1 LSAAPLPCTPAAMA
15 TATAVLVLHYQ
26 NDVLHPDGRIRVGL
40 SAEDPARQQVIEA
53 ARELIAGA
61 RRLNLPL
68 IHIRIA
74 FRPDYADLIQN
85 CWIFRKTAEIGAV
98 QEGSWGAAFY
108 EGLEPDERRTNEFVI
123 RHQRTSGFIGTP
135 LEQLLGKLGARQLIV
150 AGVSTHSVVEM
161 TVRHASDLG
170 FEVTVAAN
178 ACAAAERRIHD
189 ASLDNMRLIADVST
203 VREALRAREVVA

>member
-1 LSAAPLPCTPAAMA
+1 LSAVAA
-15 TATAVLVLHYQ
+15 TAPTAVLALHYQ

-40 SAEDPARQQVIEA
+40 AADDPARRQVIDA
-53 ARELIAGA
+53 AGTLIAGA
-61 RRLNLPL
+61 RRLGLPL

-98 QEGSWGAAFY
+98 QEGTWGAAFF
-108 EGLEPDERRTNEFVI
+108 EGLEPDESRPNEFVI

-135 LEQLLGKLGARQLIV
+135 LELLLGKLGVRRLIV

-161 TVRHASDLG
+161 TVRHAADLG
-170 FEVTVAAN
+170 FEVTVAAD

-189 ASLDNMRLIADVST
+189 ASLDSMRLIAEVST
-203 VREALRAREVVA
+203 VHEALAQLEAAA